1 MCKKL
6 IIGIFT
12 IVLTVIFGK
21 GVIPKYQN
29 TNNNSIA
36 EEQET
41 VIKNEEIAV
50 EKITAKVEDIV
61 TEVKEDVIV
70 EKKTEEKKEIEAT
83 NEEGVKPKEQKK
95 EVIESPKEKQKS
107 EVITTKK
114 EEQVVTPA
122 ENKVQEEK
130 NEVPGKT
137 TENKEEQKTQKEE
150 KIQTEEKQEDTSAKA
165 EQIPEGKTEEKP
177 VQDTKEKITYNK
189 DATQQLI
196 DDIDELAKQNPSL
209 WDKNGNKLYK
219 IEKAESLVGQNYM
232 YPYRKQHVAGVVLN
246 VFPVKFLV
254 YAIDVEKDGFTK
266 ETRYYID
273 VASLN

>member
-6 IIGIFT
+6 IIGIVT
-12 IVLTVIFGK
+12 IVLTIIFGK
-21 GVIPKYQN
+21 VKIFDKPKENISSTDEDLILISQIEDN
-29 TNNNSIA
+29 VA
-36 EEQET
+36 EEDME
-41 VIKNEEIAV
+41 NEV
-50 EKITAKVEDIV
+50 V
-61 TEVKEDVIV
+61 TEVQEDVIV
-70 EKKTEEKKEIEAT
+70 EQEIEEIDDLKETSKTMVEATQKQEQVNISEESKVQETKDEVSSKTTITQEEQNTQEEIVKTEEIK
-83 NEEGVKPKEQKK
+83 
-95 EVIESPKEKQKS
+95 
-107 EVITTKK
+107 
-114 EEQVVTPA
+114 
-122 ENKVQEEK
+122 
-130 NEVPGKT
+130 
-137 TENKEEQKTQKEE
+137 
-150 KIQTEEKQEDTSAKA
+150 
-165 EQIPEGKTEEKP
+165 
-177 VQDTKEKITYNK
+177 YNK

-232 YPYRKQHVAGVVLN
+232 SPYRKQHVAGVVLN

>member
-6 IIGIFT
+6 IIGIVT
-12 IVLTVIFGK
+12 IVLTIIFGK
-21 GVIPKYQN
+21 VKIFDKPKENISSTDEDLILISQIEDN
-29 TNNNSIA
+29 VA
-36 EEQET
+36 EEDME
-41 VIKNEEIAV
+41 NEV
-50 EKITAKVEDIV
+50 V
-61 TEVKEDVIV
+61 TEVQEDVIV
-70 EKKTEEKKEIEAT
+70 EQEIEEKQKSETT
-83 NEEGVKPKEQKK
+83 NEEAVNPKEQKK
-95 EVIESPKEKQKS
+95 EEIDALKETSKTMVEATQKQ
-107 EVITTKK
+107 
-114 EEQVVTPA
+114 EQVNIS
-122 ENKVQEEK
+122 EESKVQETK
-130 NEVPGKT
+130 DEVSSKT
-137 TENKEEQKTQKEE
+137 TITQEEQNTQEE
-150 KIQTEEKQEDTSAKA
+150 IV
-165 EQIPEGKTEEKP
+165 KTEEIK
-177 VQDTKEKITYNK
+177 YNK

-232 YPYRKQHVAGVVLN
+232 SPYRKQHVAGVVLN

>member
-12 IVLTVIFGK
+12 IVLTVIIGK
-21 GVIPKYQN
+21 GGIPKYQN

-50 EKITAKVEDIV
+50 EEMTAKVETIV
-61 TEVKEDVIV
+61 TEVNEDVIV
-70 EKKTEEKKEIEAT
+70 ETETEEKQEIEAT
-83 NEEGVKPKEQKK
+83 NEEEVKPKEQKK

-130 NEVPGKT
+130 KEPPCKT
-137 TENKEEQKTQKEE
+137 TENKEEQKMQKEE

>member
-21 GVIPKYQN
+21 GIIPKYQN

-50 EKITAKVEDIV
+50 KEMTAKVEEIV
-61 TEVKEDVIV
+61 TEIKEDVIV
-70 EKKTEEKKEIEAT
+70 EKKTEEKQEIEAT
-83 NEEGVKPKEQKK
+83 NEEVVKPKEQKK
-95 EVIESPKEKQKS
+95 EVIESPKEQKS

-114 EEQVVTPA
+114 EEVVVTPA

-137 TENKEEQKTQKEE
+137 TENKEEQKTQQEE

>member
-1 MCKKL
+1 MSRKFV
-6 IIGIFT
+6 IGILT
-12 IVLTVIFGK
+12 IALVVILRKGEVLEKLDT
-21 GVIPKYQN
+21 
-29 TNNNSIA
+29 NSIPEKQEVLIKQDEIVV
-36 EEQET
+36 EE
-41 VIKNEEIAV
+41 
-50 EKITAKVEDIV
+50 ITAKVEETE
-61 TEVKEDVIV
+61 TEVIEDVIV
-70 EKKTEEKKEIEAT
+70 EKETKEKEEIKATTEEEV
-83 NEEGVKPKEQKK
+83 NLEEPKK
-95 EVIESPKEKQKS
+95 EVIENSKEKTKS

-114 EEQVVTPA
+114 EEVVMP
-122 ENKVQEEK
+122 EEDKIQEEK
-130 NEVPGKT
+130 NEAPGKT
-137 TENKEEQKTQKEE
+137 AVIKEEQKKQEE
-150 KIQTEEKQEDTSAKA
+150 NIKTEEKQEDTSAKE
-165 EQIPEGKTEEKP
+165 EQITEVKTEEKP
-177 VQDTKEKITYNK
+177 VQETKEKITYNK

>member
-6 IIGIFT
+6 IIGIVT
-12 IVLTVIFGK
+12 IVLTVIIGNGGNLEK
-21 GVIPKYQN
+21 QK
-29 TNNNSIA
+29 TESNSIA
-36 EEQET
+36 EKQEV
-41 VIKNEEIAV
+41 VIENKEIAR
-50 EKITAKVEDIV
+50 EEMTAKAKEIV

-70 EKKTEEKKEIEAT
+70 EKKTEEKQEIEAT
-83 NEEGVKPKEQKK
+83 TEEVVKLEEPKKK
-95 EVIESPKEKQKS
+95 VIENPKEKQKS
-107 EVITTKK
+107 EVEITKK
-114 EEQVVTPA
+114 EEKVIKPA

-137 TENKEEQKTQKEE
+137 TENKEEQKTQQEN
-150 KIQTEEKQEDTSAKA
+150 IHIEEKQEEISAKE
-165 EQIPEGKTEEKP
+165 EQIPEEKTEEKP
-177 VQDTKEKITYNK
+177 VQVTKEKITYNK

-196 DDIDELAKQNPSL
+196 DDIDEFAKQNPSL

-232 YPYRKQHVAGVVLN
+232 CPYRKQQVAGVVIN

-254 YAIDVEKDGFTK
+254 YAIDVEKDGYTK

>member
-29 TNNNSIA
+29 MNNNSIA
-36 EEQET
+36 EEQEKF
-41 VIKNEEIAV
+41 IKNEEIAV
-50 EKITAKVEDIV
+50 EEMIAKVEEIV
-61 TEVKEDVIV
+61 TEVKGDVIV
-70 EKKTEEKKEIEAT
+70 EKKTEEEQEIEAT
-83 NEEGVKPKEQKK
+83 NEEVVKPKEQKK

-107 EVITTKK
+107 KVVTTKK

-130 NEVPGKT
+130 KEPPCKT
-137 TENKEEQKTQKEE
+137 TENKEEPKTQQEE

-196 DDIDELAKQNPSL
+196 DDIDKLAKQNPSL

-219 IEKAESLVGQNYM
+219 IEKAESLVGKNYM

-246 VFPVKFLV
+246 VFPIKFLV

>member
-50 EKITAKVEDIV
+50 EKITAKVEEIV

-70 EKKTEEKKEIEAT
+70 EKKTEEKQEIEAT
-83 NEEGVKPKEQKK
+83 NEEVVKPKEQKK

-150 KIQTEEKQEDTSAKA
+150 KIQTEEKQEDSSAKA

>member
-21 GVIPKYQN
+21 GIIPKYQN

-50 EKITAKVEDIV
+50 KEMTAKVEEIV
-61 TEVKEDVIV
+61 TEIKEDVIV
-70 EKKTEEKKEIEAT
+70 EKKTEEKQEIEDT
-83 NEEGVKPKEQKK
+83 NEEAVKPKEQKK
-95 EVIESPKEKQKS
+95 EVIESPKEQKS

-114 EEQVVTPA
+114 EEVVVTPA

-137 TENKEEQKTQKEE
+137 TENKEEQKTQQEE

>member
-6 IIGIFT
+6 IIGIVT
-12 IVLTVIFGK
+12 IVLTVILGNGEILEK
-21 GVIPKYQN
+21 LKAD
-29 TNNNSIA
+29 TDSIA
-36 EEQET
+36 EKQEV
-41 VIKNEEIAV
+41 VIENKEIAR
-50 EKITAKVEDIV
+50 EEMTAKAKEIV
-61 TEVKEDVIV
+61 TDVKEDVIV
-70 EKKTEEKKEIEAT
+70 EKKTEEKQEIEAT
-83 NEEGVKPKEQKK
+83 TEEVVKLEEQKK
-95 EVIESPKEKQKS
+95 KVIENPKEKQKS
-107 EVITTKK
+107 EVEITKK
-114 EEQVVTPA
+114 EEKVIKPA

-137 TENKEEQKTQKEE
+137 TENKEEQKTQQEN
-150 KIQTEEKQEDTSAKA
+150 IHIEEKQEEISAKE
-165 EQIPEGKTEEKP
+165 EQIPEEKT
-177 VQDTKEKITYNK
+177 VQVTKEKITYNK

-196 DDIDELAKQNPSL
+196 DDIDEFAKQNPSL

-232 YPYRKQHVAGVVLN
+232 YPYRKQQVAGVVLN

-254 YAIDVEKDGFTK
+254 YAIDVEKDGFIK

>member
-29 TNNNSIA
+29 MNNNSIA
-36 EEQET
+36 EEQEKF
-41 VIKNEEIAV
+41 IKNEEIAV
-50 EKITAKVEDIV
+50 EEMIAKVEEIV
-61 TEVKEDVIV
+61 TEVKGDVIV
-70 EKKTEEKKEIEAT
+70 EKKTEEEQEIEAT
-83 NEEGVKPKEQKK
+83 NEEVVKPKEQKK

-107 EVITTKK
+107 KVVTTKK

-130 NEVPGKT
+130 KEPPCKT
-137 TENKEEQKTQKEE
+137 TENKEEPKTQQEE

-165 EQIPEGKTEEKP
+165 EEIPEGKTEEKP

-219 IEKAESLVGQNYM
+219 IEKAESLVGKNYM

-246 VFPVKFLV
+246 VFPIKFLV